1 MTTIGM
7 LSHRKDPTT
16 VFKSYFYAAAAKME
30 GAGFFFFSPGRV
42 NFEEQTILGW
52 VYEEG
57 EWVEKTVSFPDV
69 IYNSSPPMTEK
80 QELIVDR
87 LHQDIPFTSHPIGD
101 KISVYNRIKKDG
113 AYAAHLIPSVDVT
126 QFEDVNDL
134 FNKYSEVI
142 VKPSSGAQ
150 GTGIVYIHQKGD
162 QYTLYQ
168 NKLKQVMTQTEL
180 KAFIENLITKKSF
193 LAQPFIECKTRNGL
207 YYDFRLHTQ
216 KNGEGQWTLT
226 TIYPR
231 VASEGVI
238 ANLSHGGYSAEL
250 KYFLKH
256 EFNDK
261 HYDVKRTLE
270 QFAIQFSAHFDDLY
284 NEPLDELGI
293 DIGVDTNRKFW
304 IYEVNWRP
312 GTPALFR
319 LEPDICRNMIRYA
332 CFLHRQKEKESMDV
346 PTDEKKSIS
355 DGVSSKSEPEKGKR
369 KKKSIWDRL
378 FGR

>member
-1 MTTIGM
+1 
-7 LSHRKDPTT
+7 

-30 GAGFFFFSPGRV
+30 GVEFFFFSPGRV
-42 NFEEQTILGW
+42 NFEERAILGW
-52 VYEEG
+52 VYERG
-57 EWVEKTVSFPDV
+57 KWIEKTVSFPDV

-80 QELIVDR
+80 QKLIVDA

-113 AYAAHLIPSVDVT
+113 AYSAHLIPSIDIT

-134 FNKYSEVI
+134 FNNYSEVI

-150 GTGIVYIHQKGD
+150 GTDIVYIHQKD
-162 QYTLYQ
+162 DRYAIYQ
-168 NKLKQVMTQTEL
+168 NKFQQVMTQTEL
-180 KAFIENLITKKSF
+180 KPFIENLIKEKRF
-193 LAQPFIECKTRNGL
+193 LAQPFIECKTKNGL

-231 VASEGVI
+231 VAAEGVV
-238 ANLSHGGYSAEL
+238 ANLSNGGYSAEF

-261 HYDVKRTLE
+261 HYDMKRTLE
-270 QFAIQFSAHFDDLY
+270 QFAIQFAAHFDSLY

-293 DIGVDTNRKFW
+293 DIGVDINRKFW

-319 LEPDICRNMIRYA
+319 LEPDICKNMIRYA
-332 CFLHRQKEKESMDV
+332 CFLHLQKEKES
-346 PTDEKKSIS
+346 TDMPAQETKSIS
-355 DGVSSKSEPEKGKR
+355 AGVSRLEHKRGER
-369 KKKSIWDRL
+369 KKKSIWTRL
-378 FGR
+378 FRR